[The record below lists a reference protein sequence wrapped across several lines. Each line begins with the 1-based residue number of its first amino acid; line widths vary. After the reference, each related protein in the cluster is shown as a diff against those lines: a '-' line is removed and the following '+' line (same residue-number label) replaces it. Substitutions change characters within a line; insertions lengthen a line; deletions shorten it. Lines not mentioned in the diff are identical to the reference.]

1 MQLDFFL
8 SIVFEIDVEYGPI
21 IIKFFLSRFEQS
33 WKEKKS
39 PTKNWANTFLFQMQN
54 RLQKSSEIRT
64 NEKSQKTQKR
74 AQKSRVEESAF
85 NRENA
90 LKF

>member
-39 PTKNWANTFLFQMQN
+39 PTKKWANTFFVSNAKQITKIKKN
-54 RLQKSSEIRT
+54 KNKWKITKDSKASS
-64 NEKSQKTQKR
+64 KVS
-74 AQKSRVEESAF
+74 SRGISI
-85 NRENA
+85 
-90 LKF
+90 